1 LDFWDNSFDIS
12 DTTNKQIELLKRNN
26 LEATFLIRPDV
37 FLRSEMNGRVEIPES
52 FERGLFLEITPSWA
66 DRAGVDYRVSGNW
79 HSAESVFLSG
89 YTQDERKLLID
100 TAFDGFK
107 QSYGV
112 YPVSVGAWWV
122 DSFSVDYMYQK
133 YKIQAVLIVADQYS
147 TDNYQ
152 VWGQYFGYPYYPSK
166 TNALFPAQDINSKI
180 PVVMMQWAAR
190 DPING
195 YGKGVEESTLSV
207 QANDYID
214 YHDLETGYFKSLL
227 TTYLDQPNNQINQVV
242 VGLENSYSFEKY
254 GQEYENQLNVL
265 VEMSSKG
272 QIQIRD
278 MKSFASIYT
287 NTFRGISP
295 EQIIFSNDPI
305 GGNKK
310 TVWYMNPFYRANWV
324 YDGQSS
330 YFRDVRQ
337 YINGQQEMCYLVAC
351 KSINFATGAI
361 RVMDQVTNGLSLLVD
376 DGFITDINLK
386 KFSNGYELTYR
397 NAAGRDRIIRFL
409 PKDIGIDSQVS
420 SIDSLILR
428 AQAIQKDETKYR
440 FGQVSE
446 TFKNNIT
453 EWIFSGLKFVM
464 FVFLVIF
471 IPGLVWVKFLRVKFL
486 GTRLFFSAMTIGVIA
501 IIFVDYF
508 LVRYWLGFVYL
519 YAIIF
524 GVYGLYLFY
533 IGRKSFMFKRDMWD
547 KISMVI
553 ILVGSIYWSLPV
565 IKSATFTPFGLGFW
579 GPNGHDGIWHLA
591 VAESIGKSIPPL
603 NPIFSGEI
611 LKNYHYLYDV
621 LLSVSNI
628 FTRIEITDLLFR
640 FYPVFFG
647 VLIGLGVWSLTRI
660 LFSKKS
666 VTALSLIFVYFLGS
680 FGWIVEYFRNG
691 SLSGESAFWVNQ
703 PISTNL
709 NPPFALSL
717 IVLILIFL
725 FVYKYFETKNNRL
738 LVGIAILSG
747 SLIGIKIYA
756 FILLMLAFGI
766 LGVFGL
772 FKKSFGYFVALLL
785 SILVGIAVLLPNYD
799 ISPKLLNSMASGVF
813 IWDPWWF
820 IHTMVEYPDR
830 VGWLQLAQARVAYF
844 ERCEWLKYIM
854 VEMVGLVLFIAGN
867 LGIRLMVF
875 VGVFKIKTI
884 WANELSKLMMVI
896 FILGMTLP
904 MFIIQSGTAW
914 NTIQFFYYVL
924 PIAAIGS
931 AGVLLYLLQ
940 RFNVFMVVIVI
951 SAFIVFGSINSI
963 ERAVSYFQ
971 GNPHAVIPFE
981 ELEALTV
988 LKQEPVGIVLTYPYD
1003 KSLKNNLETP
1013 WPLLAYDSTAYVAAL
1028 SGKVVYM
1035 EDEMQNDILG
1045 NDYVKRRVSAKDFF
1059 SSPNEQFLNK
1069 NNIKY
1074 IYLPKLY
1081 KVSISA
1087 ENLGFS
1093 QIFDNGYVV
1102 LYRKD

>member
-1 LDFWDNSFDIS
+1 
-12 DTTNKQIELLKRNN
+12 
-26 LEATFLIRPDV
+26 
-37 FLRSEMNGRVEIPES
+37 
-52 FERGLFLEITPSWA
+52 
-66 DRAGVDYRVSGNW
+66 
-79 HSAESVFLSG
+79 
-89 YTQDERKLLID
+89 
-100 TAFDGFK
+100 
-107 QSYGV
+107 
-112 YPVSVGAWWV
+112 
-122 DSFSVDYMYQK
+122 
-133 YKIQAVLIVADQYS
+133 
-147 TDNYQ
+147 
-152 VWGQYFGYPYYPSK
+152 
-166 TNALFPAQDINSKI
+166 
-180 PVVMMQWAAR
+180 
-190 DPING
+190 
-195 YGKGVEESTLSV
+195 
-207 QANDYID
+207 
-214 YHDLETGYFKSLL
+214 
-227 TTYLDQPNNQINQVV
+227 
-242 VGLENSYSFEKY
+242 
-254 GQEYENQLNVL
+254 
-265 VEMSSKG
+265 
-272 QIQIRD
+272 
-278 MKSFASIYT
+278 
-287 NTFRGISP
+287 
-295 EQIIFSNDPI
+295 
-305 GGNKK
+305 
-310 TVWYMNPFYRANWV
+310 
-324 YDGQSS
+324 
-330 YFRDVRQ
+330 
-337 YINGQQEMCYLVAC
+337 
-351 KSINFATGAI
+351 
-361 RVMDQVTNGLSLLVD
+361 
-376 DGFITDINLK
+376 
-386 KFSNGYELTYR
+386 
-397 NAAGRDRIIRFL
+397 
-409 PKDIGIDSQVS
+409 
-420 SIDSLILR
+420 
-428 AQAIQKDETKYR
+428 
-440 FGQVSE
+440 
-446 TFKNNIT
+446 
-453 EWIFSGLKFVM
+453 
-464 FVFLVIF
+464 
-471 IPGLVWVKFLRVKFL
+471 
-486 GTRLFFSAMTIGVIA
+486 
-501 IIFVDYF
+501 
-508 LVRYWLGFVYL
+508 
-519 YAIIF
+519 
-524 GVYGLYLFY
+524 
-533 IGRKSFMFKRDMWD
+533 
-547 KISMVI
+547 
-553 ILVGSIYWSLPV
+553 
-565 IKSATFTPFGLGFW
+565 
-579 GPNGHDGIWHLA
+579 
-591 VAESIGKSIPPL
+591 
-603 NPIFSGEI
+603 
-611 LKNYHYLYDV
+611 
-621 LLSVSNI
+621 
-628 FTRIEITDLLFR
+628 
-640 FYPVFFG
+640 
-647 VLIGLGVWSLTRI
+647 
-660 LFSKKS
+660 
-666 VTALSLIFVYFLGS
+666 
-680 FGWIVEYFRNG
+680 
-691 SLSGESAFWVNQ
+691 
-703 PISTNL
+703 
-709 NPPFALSL
+709 
-717 IVLILIFL
+717 
-725 FVYKYFETKNNRL
+725 
-738 LVGIAILSG
+738 
-747 SLIGIKIYA
+747 
-756 FILLMLAFGI
+756 MLAFGI

-844 ERCEWLKYIM
+844 ERGEWLKYIM